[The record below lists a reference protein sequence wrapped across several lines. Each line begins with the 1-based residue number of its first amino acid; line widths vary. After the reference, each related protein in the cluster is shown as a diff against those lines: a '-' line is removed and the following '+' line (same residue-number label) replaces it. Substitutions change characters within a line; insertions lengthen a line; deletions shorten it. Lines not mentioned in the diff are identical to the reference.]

1 MKYAVPLCS
10 AAALLLAASAAAAQT
25 PRDSIPSA
33 ASASP
38 EDPQSRITHLRSR
51 RDVITL
57 EEIEA
62 AHVTTAYEVVS
73 RLRPNWLYNRG
84 GPFPDSDGSVEIQ
97 VYYNGQHVGGV
108 DELKRYSAAQLVS
121 MRWIDPIRARTSY
134 GGGNGRG
141 VITLTSY

>member
-1 MKYAVPLCS
+1 MQYAVPLCS